1 MVTIQINF
9 GSKNSG
15 TGLLLHG
22 VDERALILLVVARA

>member
-15 TGLLLHG
+15 TGLLLHR